1 MFSGTWDRSS
11 YAMEARMLRLEYRCE
26 KIPDSQFAALHYY
39 RKAAMFDRL
48 LSFDIATDTPSAIRH

>member
-1 MFSGTWDRSS
+1 MFSERGT
-11 YAMEARMLRLEYRCE
+11 RMLRLEYRCE

-39 RKAAMFDRL
+39 HKAAMFDRL

>member
-1 MFSGTWDRSS
+1 MFSGTWTGAPTRWKRECCDCE
-11 YAMEARMLRLEYRCE
+11 YAAE
-26 KIPDSQFAALHYY
+26 KIPDSRFAALHYY